1 MFLSESSLQSDRA
14 GDSPLAGQ
22 HRRAQLAAIGAL
34 AILFFLFW
42 FGVSLIANDPVGLV
56 ISFISVFLIAF
67 SAWLFL
73 TRRGVLRLLVLPLGL
88 LAGVAL
94 VTYGYDQKYQL
105 VVVIPMLIL
114 FGIVSRYAMRH
125 QRTSAH
131 TTHRHA
137 RAADPARKGVLI
149 INPNSGGGKAARFN
163 LREEAGRRSIES
175 VLLGPGDN
183 LSELARRAVTGGADV
198 IGMAGGDGSQALVA
212 AVAMEHDVAHVCVP
226 SGTRNHFAL
235 DLGLDRDDVVGA
247 LDAFTD
253 GVERR
258 IDLARL
264 NERVFVN
271 NASLGVYA
279 RVVQSDTYR
288 EAKLGTWRRMLPEV
302 VARGPAECSLRFDAP
317 HKRDWCD
324 AALVIVSNNPYQMRR
339 FRGVGSRPLL
349 DTGRLGIFA
358 ARLSGAGGVAKLVT
372 LGIVGAHRRFG
383 GVHQWSS
390 VEFEVRS
397 EAPISV
403 GLDGEALVL
412 MPPLRFVSLPG
423 VLRVR
428 LPRHSRGV
436 SPAGA
441 AVPLTRRNLGAL
453 LRIAVGKPVQPP
465 SQRRPH

>member
-1 MFLSESSLQSDRA
+1 MSPESSPQSDRA

-22 HRRAQLAAIGAL
+22 HRGAQLAAIGAL
-34 AILFFLFW
+34 VILFFLFW
-42 FGVSLIANDPVGLV
+42 LGLSMVANDPVGLV
-56 ISFISVFLIAF
+56 ISFVSVFLAVF
-67 SAWLFL
+67 SAWI
-73 TRRGVLRLLVLPLGL
+73 VLIRKSRLRFLVLPLGF
-88 LAGVAL
+88 VAVQVL
-94 VTYGYDQKYQL
+94 ITYGYDQKYQL
-105 VVVIPMLIL
+105 LVLIPMLL
-114 FGIVSRYAMRH
+114 VFGFASRYAMRN

-137 RAADPARKGVLI
+137 RAATPARNGVLI
-149 INPNSGGGKAARFN
+149 INPRSGGGKAERFN
-163 LREEAGRRSIES
+163 LLEEASKRSVEPV
-175 VLLGPGDN
+175 VLEPGDD
-183 LSELARRAVTGGADV
+183 LTQLARRAVSRGADV

-212 AVAMEHDVAHVCVP
+212 TVAMEHDVAHVCVP

-279 RVVQSDTYR
+279 RVVQSDAYR
-288 EAKLGTWRRMLPEV
+288 DAKLGTWKRMLPEMV
-302 VARGPAECSLRFDAP
+302 GGGATESSLQFEAP
-317 HKRDWCD
+317 NEQDWCD

-339 FRGVGSRPLL
+339 FRGMGSRPLL
-349 DTGRLGIFA
+349 DSGRLGIFA
-358 ARLSGAGGVAKLVT
+358 ARLSSAGGAAKLVT

-383 GVHQWSS
+383 GVLQWSS
-390 VEFEVRS
+390 LEFEVQS
-397 EAPISV
+397 QAPVSV

-423 VLRVR
+423 ALRVR
-428 LPRHSRGV
+428 VPRHARGA
-436 SPAGA
+436 SPAAA

-453 LRIAVGKPVQPP
+453 VRIAAGKPVQPP
-465 SQRRPH
+465 SQRRPG